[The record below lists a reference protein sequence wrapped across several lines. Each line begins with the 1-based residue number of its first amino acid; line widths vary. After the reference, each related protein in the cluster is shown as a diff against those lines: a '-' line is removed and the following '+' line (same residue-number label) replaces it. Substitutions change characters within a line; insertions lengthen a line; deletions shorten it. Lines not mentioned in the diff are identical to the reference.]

1 MSTENQKIVM
11 QQDEAED
18 SEEAEEK
25 EIDLC
30 EVRAWISYQYFKV
43 SGSFKHLPKVL
54 LGP

>member
-1 MSTENQKIVM
+1 MRTEKIVM

-30 EVRAWISYQYFKV
+30 EGRGNS
-43 SGSFKHLPKVL
+43 SGSSAKVAEDFEIL
-54 LGP
+54 STSCDYK